1 MNSSSNSFSQSI
13 TSGAFN
19 CLFAVPAAQFGD
31 PGDVGRRT
39 GTQMTIMAFGKLEA
53 ILFLYEDIL
62 IICFICI
69 GALAGP
75 PISGAIKQDHPTFHE
90 VGIYAG

>member
-1 MNSSSNSFSQSI
+1 M
-13 TSGAFN
+13 
-19 CLFAVPAAQFGD
+19 PAAQFGD

-53 ILFLYEDIL
+53 ILFFCQIL
-62 IICFICI
+62 IICL

>member
-1 MNSSSNSFSQSI
+1 MAFCDNERCFYWDYNTIRVNMYLLKKNSSSNIFSQSI

-53 ILFLYEDIL
+53 ILFL
-62 IICFICI
+62 
-69 GALAGP
+69 
-75 PISGAIKQDHPTFHE
+75 
-90 VGIYAG
+90 